1 MADYYSILKKTIA
14 SLPES
19 NGAARRSVY
28 SRARNA
34 IVNQLKAYEPPLSP
48 SEITAEQLRLE
59 EAIRKVEAEAARE
72 SLGLQPSAPPAPAT
86 PAAPPV
92 REPEPAPSVPAATT
106 SQLLCLELFSI
117 LPLRIRFIHGGGCWR
132 R

>member
-59 EAIRKVEAEAARE
+59 EAIRKVEAEAAQRKP
-72 SLGLQPSAPPAPAT
+72 GI
-86 PAAPPV
+86 AAI
-92 REPEPAPSVPAATT
+92 RTAGACHT
-106 SQLLCLELFSI
+106 SCTAGSRAGARAVGPGGHHDFSS
-117 LPLRIRFIHGGGCWR
+117 
-132 R
+132 

>member
-14 SLPES
+14 SLPEN

-34 IVNQLKAYEPPLSP
+34 IVNQLKAYEPPLAP

-72 SLGLQPSAPPAPAT
+72 SLGLSPTVPKVETPTPAP
-86 PAAPPV
+86 
-92 REPEPAPSVPAATT
+92 
-106 SQLLCLELFSI
+106 
-117 LPLRIRFIHGGGCWR
+117 
-132 R
+132 